1 MHKIYE
7 VIITSSAQKEIRKL
21 QKIEV
26 QRIIPVIQ
34 LLSNDPRPSGCKKLT
49 STQNIYRIRIGNF
62 RVLYSI
68 DDVIR
73 IVEVS
78 GVRHRRDAYE

>member
-1 MHKIYE
+1 MPKIYE

-26 QRIIPVIQ
+26 QRIVPAIQ
-34 LLSNDPRPSGCKKLT
+34 LLSIEPRPSGCKKLI
-49 STQNIYRIRIGNF
+49 STQSIYRIRIGNY

>member
-1 MHKIYE
+1 MPKIYE
-7 VIITSSAQKEIRKL
+7 VIIASSAQKEIRKL

-26 QRIIPVIQ
+26 QRIIPAIQ
-34 LLSNDPRPSGCKKLT
+34 LLSDDPRPSGCKKLT
-49 STQNIYRIRIGNF
+49 STQNIYRIRMGDY
-62 RVLYSI
+62 RVPYSI

>member
-1 MHKIYE
+1 MPKIYE
-7 VIITSSAQKEIRKL
+7 VIVTSSAQKEIRKL

-26 QRIIPVIQ
+26 QRIIPAIQ
-34 LLSNDPRPSGCKKLT
+34 LLSVDPRPPGCKKLT
-49 STQNIYRIRIGNF
+49 SASNIYRIRIGNY

-68 DDVIR
+68 YDVIK

>member
-1 MHKIYE
+1 MPKIYE
-7 VIITSSAQKEIRKL
+7 VIISNSAQREIRKL

-26 QRIIPVIQ
+26 QRIIPAIR

-49 STQNIYRIRIGNF
+49 STQNIYRIRIGNY

>member
-1 MHKIYE
+1 MPKIYD
-7 VIITSSAQKEIRKL
+7 VTISSSAQREIRKL

-26 QRIIPVIQ
+26 QRIIPAIQ
-34 LLSNDPRPSGCKKLT
+34 LLANDPRPPGCKKLT

-62 RVLYSI
+62 RVLYSV
-68 DDVIR
+68 DDVVR

>member
-1 MHKIYE
+1 MPKIYE

-26 QRIIPVIQ
+26 QRIISTIQ
-34 LLSNDPRPSGCKKLT
+34 LLSNEPRPSGCKKLT
-49 STQNIYRIRIGNF
+49 STQNIYRIGNY